1 MQSGGRGSKTSCPA
15 AMSSG
20 PMLPIAALVA
30 PLFPHD
36 LSGPYGATAAFQV
49 PAFLLLLAAGAG
61 VVALAVARYA
71 RRVWLGA
78 TLLSCAAGLAAAVFV
93 LGGGAE
99 WPDAPHGAGWAWS
112 PEFAFCGERVS
123 LRFDALSA
131 FFLALTCAVGG
142 VGAIYGGAYWSERA
156 HPRSAPAGRFWWSV
170 LLLSLGLVL
179 VAANGLHFLIGWEL
193 FTLAAYFL
201 VTLDRQRAEVR
212 AAGWLYLG
220 ASHVAML
227 ALFAL
232 FALLAEHNGNWAL
245 GPMLDHKELAPLF
258 WLALIGFGLKAGIFP
273 LHVWLPSAHA
283 NAPSHVSA
291 ILSGVT
297 IKIGLYGL
305 IRFSG
310 WLPLPAAAGWV
321 VVALGAASAV
331 LGVAFALGQHDLKRL
346 LAYHSVENI
355 GIILL
360 GFGFALVAVKS
371 GDAAWGALALAGG
384 LLHVWNHGLF
394 KALLFL
400 GAGSVLH
407 ATGTREMSRLGGLW
421 RAMPWTAS
429 LFTLGAIAI
438 CGLPPLNGFV
448 SEWLVYLGLFDAT
461 LSHGQAAWAAIPAA
475 IALAVTGAL
484 ALACFSKVCGVV
496 FLGAPRSAATEHAH
510 ECGPAMRGAMLALAG
525 ACVAIGLAP
534 ILFWPAVV
542 RAVAAWHPAW
552 AGAAMPTAPLLALT
566 CCQLALAAVAAVG
579 GVWLWRRAQRGGM
592 RRALTWDCG
601 YAVPTARMQ
610 YTAGSF
616 AATIV
621 EWFAW
626 VLRPARHEQA
636 LVPEDAFPAGARRED
651 HTPETV
657 LEHVVAP
664 VGAAALHV
672 STAVRRLQHGRMQA
686 YILYLVLGVAALA
699 ALVLGGG

>member
-1 MQSGGRGSKTSCPA
+1 MTPG
-15 AMSSG
+15 
-20 PMLPIAALVA
+20 
-30 PLFPHD
+30 H
-36 LSGPYGATAAFQV
+36 
-49 PAFLLLLAAGAG
+49 LLLLAAVGG
-61 VVALAVARYA
+61 VVAFIAAHRS
-71 RRVWLGA
+71 RRVWLGS

-93 LGGGAE
+93 LCGGMDSAGA
-99 WPDAPHGAGWAWS
+99 PLGFAWS
-112 PEFAFCGERVS
+112 WSPAFELCGERVS
-123 LRFDALSA
+123 LHLDALSA
-131 FFLALTCAVGG
+131 LFLALTCVVGG
-142 VGAIYGGAYWSERA
+142 VGAVYGCEYWSETA
-156 HPRSAPAGRFWWSV
+156 HPRSARAGRLWWTV
-170 LLLSLGLVL
+170 LLLSIGTVL
-179 VAANGLHFLIGWEL
+179 VVANGLHFLIGWEL

-201 VTLDRQRAEVR
+201 VTLERSRAAVR

-227 ALFAL
+227 ALFAF
-232 FALLAEHNGNWAL
+232 FALLAEHNGSWAL
-245 GPMLDHKELAPLF
+245 GPMLGRKELAPLF
-258 WLALIGFGLKAGIFP
+258 WLALFGFGLKAGLFP

-310 WLPLPAAAGWV
+310 WLPVPASAGWV

-360 GFGFALVAVKS
+360 GFGFALVAVQY
-371 GDAAWGALALAGG
+371 GDQSWGRLALAGG
-384 LLHVWNHGLF
+384 LLHIWNHGLF

-429 LFTLGAIAI
+429 LFTLGAMAI

-448 SEWLVYLGLFDAT
+448 SEWLVYLGLFDAAI
-461 LSHGQAAWAAIPAA
+461 SHGPAAWAALPAA
-475 IALAVTGAL
+475 IALGVTGAL

-496 FLGAPRSAATEHAH
+496 FLGAPRSAAAEHAH
-510 ECGPAMRGAMLALAG
+510 ECGPAMRGAMVALAVL
-525 ACVAIGLAP
+525 CVAIGLAP
-534 ILFWPAVV
+534 VLFWPAIARVIE
-542 RAVAAWHPAW
+542 AWHPAW
-552 AGAAMPTAPLLALT
+552 TAVGTTAPLMPLTYFHLGLAVIA
-566 CCQLALAAVAAVG
+566 ALA
-579 GVWLWRRAQRGGM
+579 GVWLWRRAKRGGL

-621 EWFAW
+621 EWFEW
-626 VLRPARHEQA
+626 ILRPTKHEHA
-636 LVPEDAFPAGARRED
+636 LVPEVPFPAAASREE

-657 LEHVVAP
+657 LERIVAP
-664 VGAAALHV
+664 VGVAVLRV

-699 ALVLGGG
+699 ALVIGGGN

>member
-1 MQSGGRGSKTSCPA
+1 MTPGH
-15 AMSSG
+15 
-20 PMLPIAALVA
+20 LLLFAALA
-30 PLFPHD
+30 
-36 LSGPYGATAAFQV
+36 GTIAFC
-49 PAFLLLLAAGAG
+49 
-61 VVALAVARYA
+61 VARSS

-78 TLLSCAAGLAAAVFV
+78 TLLSCATGLAVALAI
-93 LGGGAE
+93 LYGGGEPAV
-99 WPDAPHGAGWAWS
+99 WTWAP
-112 PEFAFCGERVS
+112 AFEICGERVQ
-123 LRFDALSA
+123 LRLDALSA
-131 FFLALTCAVGG
+131 FFLALAAVVGG
-142 VGAIYGGAYWSERA
+142 AGAVYGCEYWSEKA
-156 HPRSAPAGRFWWSV
+156 HPHSAGAGRFWWS
-170 LLLSLGLVL
+170 LLLLTLGLVL
-179 VAANGLHFLIGWEL
+179 VSANGLHFLIGWEL

-227 ALFAL
+227 ALFAF
-232 FALLAEHNGNWAL
+232 FALLAEHNGNWLL
-245 GPMLDHKELAPLF
+245 GPMREHAELAPLF
-258 WLALIGFGLKAGIFP
+258 WLALVGFGLKAGLFP

-291 ILSGVT
+291 VLSGVT

-310 WLPLPAAAGWV
+310 WLPVPASAGWV
-321 VVALGAASAV
+321 VVALGATSAV
-331 LGVAFALGQHDLKRL
+331 LGVSFALGQHDLKRL

-360 GFGFALVAVKS
+360 GFGFALVATGV
-371 GDAAWGALALAGG
+371 GNPAWGALALAGG
-384 LLHVWNHGLF
+384 LLHIWNHGLF

-407 ATGTREMSRLGGLW
+407 ATSTREMSRLGGLW

-461 LSHGQAAWAAIPAA
+461 LSHTQAAWGAIPAA

-496 FLGAPRSAATEHAH
+496 FLGAPRSAAAEHAH
-510 ECGPAMRGAMLALAG
+510 EAGPAMRGAMIVLAALCA
-525 ACVAIGLAP
+525 AIGLAP
-534 ILFWPAVV
+534 VLFWPAVA
-542 RAVAAWHPAW
+542 RAIAEWNPAW
-552 AGAAMPTAPLLALT
+552 PAAAVPAAPLQVLMW
-566 CCQLALAAVAAVG
+566 CQLALALMAMSG
-579 GVWLWRRAQRGGM
+579 GIWLWRRSRAGL

-601 YAVPTARMQ
+601 YARPTPRMQ

-621 EWFAW
+621 EWFDW
-626 VLRPARHEQA
+626 VLRPIRHEHR
-636 LVPEDAFPAGARRED
+636 PEETFSSAARVES

-657 LEHVVAP
+657 LEAIVEPAGRVV
-664 VGAAALHV
+664 LRL

-686 YILYLVLGVAALA
+686 YVLYLVVGVAALA
-699 ALVLGGG
+699 FLVIAG